1 MMRIRCAL
9 CQAPVVQIT
18 TEYHRMNM
26 QWIITAFC
34 HGQQD
39 TMALHEG
46 HLQAVPDLQ
55 KQVASQEGIAFRQ
68 DLLEAQ
74 P

>member
-9 CQAPVVQIT
+9 CQTPVVQVT
-18 TEYHRMNM
+18 TEYDRLNM
-26 QWIITAFC
+26 QWVITAFC

-39 TMALHEG
+39 AMTLHEG
-46 HLQAVPDLQ
+46 HLQEVRDMQQQLQ
-55 KQVASQEGIAFRQ
+55 TQEGIAFRQ
-68 DLLEAQ
+68 DLIEAR